1 MNISDVVKLECCDI
15 NFQAKTKEEALLK
28 ISELLVKISDLKDI
42 GKEKIFQALKERE
55 DQGSTGFGKGIAIPH
70 CQLQEVEKFV
80 VSIAISKK
88 GTEFECLDK
97 KKAKIFITIVGPTT
111 NRRGH
116 LQLLAK
122 VSRILKEPGV
132 MEQLLKATS
141 KIGLYEDFIR
151 NAVDEVTEIS
161 KKEKD
166 KLMLMIVKDDEIMQ
180 DISELFIEYGIQD
193 ATIMESQKMENLL
206 SNVPLFLGFFD
217 FTGGK
222 SPYSKIILL
231 KINKE
236 YIHAIVKSLEDIFGD
251 LDNYTGLSIMVLDMF
266 YAKGF

>member
-1 MNISDVVKLECCDI
+1 M
-15 NFQAKTKEEALLK
+15 
-28 ISELLVKISDLKDI
+28 
-42 GKEKIFQALKERE
+42 
-55 DQGSTGFGKGIAIPH
+55 
-70 CQLQEVEKFV
+70 
-80 VSIAISKK
+80 
-88 GTEFECLDK
+88 EFECLDK

-111 NRRGH
+111 NRSGH

-132 MEQLLKATS
+132 MDELLKATS
-141 KIGLYEDFIR
+141 KIGLYEDFLR
-151 NAVDEVTEIS
+151 NASEDVKDIS
-161 KKEKD
+161 QKEKD

-193 ATIMESQKMENLL
+193 ATILESQKMENLL

-222 SPYSKIILL
+222 SPYSKIIML

-236 YIHAIVKSLEDIFGD
+236 YIHAIVKGLEDIFGD
-251 LDNYTGLSIMVLDMF
+251 LDYYTGLSIMVLDMF

>member
-1 MNISDVVKLECCDI
+1 SEVVKLECCDI
-15 NFQAKTKEEALLK
+15 NFQAKNKEEALKK
-28 ISELLVKISDLKDI
+28 ISELLVKTSDLKDI
-42 GKEKIFQALKERE
+42 GEEKIYQALKERE

-70 CQLQEVEKFV
+70 CQLEETEKFV
-80 VSIAISKK
+80 ISIAINKK

-97 KKAKIFITIVGPTT
+97 KKAKIFITIVGPKT
-111 NRRGH
+111 NRSGH

-132 MEQLLKATS
+132 LEHLLKATS

-193 ATIMESQKMENLL
+193 ATILESQKMENLL

-236 YIHAIVKSLEDIFGD
+236 YIHAIVKGLEDIFGD
-251 LDNYTGLSIMVLDMF
+251 LDNYTDLSIMVLDIF